1 MTLRSRLACSC
12 ILSVLVVMASVGLQ
26 AEGKASTTIKG
37 YVLDSACAFV
47 KNLKKPISPD
57 CAVSCAKA
65 GSPLVILA
73 DDGKVYWPISGTM
86 PATGQNERLLKF
98 AGQHVTATG
107 TAYEKGGSHALVIEK
122 IEAASSG
129 K

>member
-1 MTLRSRLACSC
+1 MIVMTST
-12 ILSVLVVMASVGLQ
+12 GLQ
-26 AEGKASTTIKG
+26 AQDKAVTTVKG

-47 KNLKKPISPD
+47 KNLKKPISPN
-57 CAVSCAKA
+57 CAVACAKA

-73 DDGKVYWPISGTM
+73 DDGKLYWPIANTM

-98 AGQHVTATG
+98 AGQRVTATG
-107 TAYEKGGSHALVIEK
+107 TSYEKGGSHALVIDK